1 MEKYS
6 VQIRM
11 HTVSSS
17 PGYQTQDNELITYGT
32 YIYTPQKQ
40 IISYTED
47 SENGFE
53 GHRAT
58 IHVTKEEVVFSRY
71 GTYGGKMH
79 IVTGDTTLYD
89 YKTPYG
95 QLPLSVKGLQLKN
108 GLTPAGGT
116 LKLSFL
122 LTDTPANPAIKN
134 TLTITIKKRNEE

>member
-1 MEKYS
+1 
-6 VQIRM
+6 
-11 HTVSSS
+11 
-17 PGYQTQDNELITYGT
+17 
-32 YIYTPQKQ
+32 
-40 IISYTED
+40 
-47 SENGFE
+47 
-53 GHRAT
+53 
-58 IHVTKEEVVFSRY
+58 
-71 GTYGGKMH
+71 MH